1 MAAFNTIFQCTSR
14 PWSEF
19 IEKGVTKQDS
29 WIYSVSFHKA
39 GRKTSPLE
47 FPDSQ
52 TTPTLWNWP
61 LTPLEGEQMVSVGYF
76 RPPLSLQNS
85 GLLPPLSLAPSVLPA
100 FLSGLHS
107 WGLAPGSLLALGFNS
122 KTFQSQWSSLITK
135 WGCQGKNANWKLLFL
150 EVLERLE
157 INTFL
162 LSIMPF
168 A

>member
-1 MAAFNTIFQCTSR
+1 MKWVYRGRSYKARFLDLFSVISQSRKKDKPPGISWFSDDTTSV
-14 PWSEF
+14 ELA
-19 IEKGVTKQDS
+19 TDS
-29 WIYSVSFHKA
+29 TW
-39 GRKTSPLE
+39 GRANCLSGLFLSSPC
-47 FPDSQ
+47 
-52 TTPTLWNWP
+52 
-61 LTPLEGEQMVSVGYF
+61 
-76 RPPLSLQNS
+76 LSRDS